1 MAFLPYKVDGSNRPQ
16 SLEYLPAGAIT
27 PKVGMVLRLDTSTGY
42 LAVCA
47 DSDNPPKY
55 ISMTERSAALT
66 AGDVIPVLRI
76 DPDMVFETTFSASA
90 TSRKAGEKVTI
101 SDGVQATATTT
112 KGVCEIVKIF
122 GTGASGDKVLV
133 RLM

>member
-1 MAFLPYKVDGSNRPQ
+1 MAFLPYKFDGSVRPQ
-16 SLEYLPAGAIT
+16 SIEYLPAGAIT
-27 PKVGMVLRLDTSTGY
+27 PKVGMVLRLDTSTGL

-55 ISMTERSAALT
+55 LSLVQRGAALT
-66 AGDVIPVLRI
+66 SGEVIPVMRI
-76 DPDMVFETTFSASA
+76 NPDMVFETTFSASA

-101 SDGVQATATTT
+101 SNGVQATATTT
-112 KGVCEIVKIF
+112 KGVCEIVKII